1 MKKEGY
7 IEKITYRNEDNG
19 YTVMHVE
26 MDDGDIVFV
35 GNFTEVYE
43 GGYII
48 AEGEEYDHKKYGVQ
62 FQVKSYELAMP
73 DDLVSIEKY
82 LGSGIIKGIGPVMAK
97 KITKK
102 FKKDTFR
109 IIDEEPERLAEI
121 KGISLKKAQDVAI
134 QFREKKELREAMVYL
149 SKLDIKPSLAVKI
162 YEEYGEEIYTII
174 KTNPY
179 KIAEDIE
186 GVGFRTAD
194 AIARNSGIR
203 FDSEF
208 RIRAA
213 VVYALNMS
221 TGLGNTFLPK
231 EKLYENVGRLIEPED
246 AAMMN
251 LSTEDVL
258 PYDTFEAILGT
269 LEVERRINI
278 RNVGDVV
285 AVYDVKMFRQEMD
298 IARKLF
304 DIAVTENIFDEVI
317 EKNMR
322 DIEKDEETV
331 LDDKQADAVRI
342 AAKYGFSIIT
352 GGPGTG
358 KTTVIHSIIRY
369 YERQGFSILLAAPT
383 GRAAKRITETSGYPA
398 QTIHRLLEFSG
409 AVSDNDSGDRSDMH
423 FERNESNPLEAD
435 VVIVDEASMIDTFL
449 MHSLLRAI
457 IPGTHLVLVGDE
469 NQLPSVGPGN
479 VLSDILSS
487 ECFRSTRLEKI
498 HRQDEGSDIVMNAHR
513 INRGERFSIDNKSK
527 DFFIVR
533 GDSTESI
540 LSATQSLVKD
550 RLPGYV
556 NASPSEIQ
564 VLTPMRKGELGVENL
579 NPVLQS
585 LLNPQSPSKNEKIA
599 HGTTFREGDKVM
611 QIKNDYNLEWDVKSP
626 KGEFVVE
633 SGTGVFNGDVG
644 VIEKISDYIET
655 VTVRFDDNKVV
666 EYDYSGLD
674 ELELAYS
681 ITVHKSQGSEY
692 PAVVLPLFSGPRVL
706 MNRNLLYTAVTRAKS
721 CVVIVGSERMF
732 GMMIENADSGE
743 RFSGLDV
750 RIVEQAKRRGMRP

>member
-26 MDDGDIVFV
+26 MDDGDVVFV
-35 GNFTEVYE
+35 GNFSEVYE
-43 GGYII
+43 GGYIV
-48 AEGEEYDHKKYGVQ
+48 AEGEEYDHKKYGIQ
-62 FQVKSYELAMP
+62 FQVKSYELSMP
-73 DDLVSIEKY
+73 DDMVSIEKY

-121 KGISLKKAQDVAI
+121 KGISLRKAQDMAL
-134 QFREKKELREAMVYL
+134 QFREKKELREAMLFL
-149 SKLDIKPSLAVKI
+149 SKLDIRPQMAVRI
-162 YEEYGEEIYTII
+162 YEEYGEEIYTVI

-179 KIAEDIE
+179 KIAEDID
-186 GVGFRTAD
+186 GVGFKTAD
-194 AIARNSGIR
+194 AIARRSGIS

-213 VVYALNMS
+213 VIYALNMS
-221 TGLGNTFLPK
+221 TQSGNTFLPK
-231 EKLYENVGRLIEPED
+231 ERLYKEVGRLIEPDDVSIMDLSAED
-246 AAMMN
+246 I
-251 LSTEDVL
+251 L
-258 PYDTFEAILGT
+258 PSSVFEAILGR

-278 RNVGDVV
+278 RNVGDIL

-304 DIAVTENIFDEVI
+304 EIAITENIFDEIIDKNVREV
-317 EKNMR
+317 EKS
-322 DIEKDEETV
+322 EETE
-331 LDDKQADAVRI
+331 LDEKQSDAVRI
-342 AAKYGFSIIT
+342 AAKYGFSVIT

-369 YERQGFSILLAAPT
+369 YETSGSTILLAAPT

-398 QTIHRLLEFSG
+398 QTIHRLLEFTGGVPDS
-409 AVSDNDSGDRSDMH
+409 DSGDRADMH

-435 VVIVDEASMIDTFL
+435 VIIVDEASMIDTFL

-457 IPGTHLVLVGDE
+457 VPGTHLVLVGDE

-479 VLSDILSS
+479 ILSDILASG
-487 ECFRSTRLEKI
+487 CFRSTRLERI
-498 HRQDEGSDIVMNAHR
+498 YRQDEGSDIVMNAHR
-513 INRGERFSIDNKSK
+513 INRGERFSIDNKSR

-533 GDSTESI
+533 GDNTESI
-540 LSATQSLVKD
+540 LNETCNLVKN
-550 RLPGYV
+550 RLPGFV
-556 NASPSEIQ
+556 GVPASEIQ
-564 VLTPMRKGELGVENL
+564 VLTPMRKGDLGVENL
-579 NPVLQS
+579 NPMLQN
-585 LLNPQSPSKNEKIA
+585 LLNPASPSKNEKIA

-611 QIKNDYNLEWDVKSP
+611 QIKNDYNLSWEMKSP
-626 KGEFVVE
+626 KGGFVME

-644 VIEKISDYIET
+644 AIET
-655 VTVRFDDNKVV
+655 ISEYAEKVTVRFDDNKVV
-666 EYDYSGLD
+666 EYDYADLD
-674 ELELAYS
+674 ELELAYC

-721 CVVIVGSERMF
+721 LVVIVGSERMF
-732 GMMIENADSGE
+732 GMMIDNSETGE

-750 RIVEQAKRRGMRP
+750 RIVEQAKRRGMKS